1 MDFFLQQ
8 LINAVSLGG
17 TYALLALG
25 LAVVFSIM
33 GLINFAHGELMT
45 IAGYV
50 LMACGI
56 AQLPFAV
63 SIFLAIGATVISA
76 VLMER
81 IAFRSVR
88 NSSAATMLVTSFAV
102 SMILQVLFT
111 NLISSRPKPV
121 AIPEVLS
128 SSVYVGDLV
137 IGVNKIIAIVVTL
150 IMLVF
155 LDWFMKK
162 QKHGIAM
169 RAAAEDFHIARLMG
183 VKANTVI
190 AGAFALSGLL
200 AAVAAILWVSQRS
213 SVSPYMG
220 SIPVIKAFIAAILG
234 GLGSLRGAVVGGLLL
249 GAFEVF
255 LSAYLPDSIQEFRE
269 PITLGLVILVLLFYP
284 KGLVPSPTLKA
295 EKV

>member
-121 AIPEVLS
+121 AIPEALS